1 MIQIN
6 KNEATS
12 NPFIQVASFQNLKS
26 KLQTRFLKDNAKKSE
41 VVNQV
46 PAKEMNDGV
55 SETLNEDVKEID
67 QIKKKR
73 NNSQSSGSSENDE
86 SVTFE

>member
-1 MIQIN
+1 
-6 KNEATS
+6 
-12 NPFIQVASFQNLKS
+12 
-26 KLQTRFLKDNAKKSE
+26 
-41 VVNQV
+41 
-46 PAKEMNDGV
+46 MNDGV